1 MPATRIPSTVSEY
14 VQSGDVVLS
23 RGDEE
28 GNLHQVPRGAHFLA
42 VLQKMSAAL
51 GADEAFVLVDLSDTT
66 NFPHTEVGKVRLL
79 RIEIDWEAD
88 TDGTGILYIG
98 VITEVDATN
107 GTAIWLDAIR
117 LHTDLDGTDSTDYR
131 HLVREYYGLD
141 LEVDTANDVL
151 YHVATNATQAGHVNW
166 QTDVALDSPA
176 GDATSAPGDG
186 DLVAW
191 LDWTA
196 GNVYMTIK
204 TLYWTE
210 A

>member
-1 MPATRIPSTVSEY
+1 MPATRIPTTTAEY
-14 VQSGDVVLS
+14 DQTGSVVLS

-28 GNLHQVPRGAHFLA
+28 GNLHQIPRGAHFLA
-42 VLQKMSAAL
+42 VLQKMSSAL
-51 GADEAFVLVDLSDTT
+51 TADEAFVLVDLSDST
-66 NFPHTEVGKVRLL
+66 NFPHTETGKIRLL
-79 RIEIDWEAD
+79 RIEVDWEAD
-88 TDGTGILYIG
+88 TNGTGKLYIG

-107 GTAIWLDAIR
+107 GTAYFLDAIR
-117 LHTDLDGTDSTDYR
+117 MHTDHDGTDSTDKR

-141 LEVDTANDVL
+141 LEVDAANDKL
-151 YHVATNATQAGHVNW
+151 YHVITNSIQSGDTNW
-166 QTDVALDSPA
+166 QTDVALDSPL
-176 GDATSAPGDG
+176 GNTSSAPGDG

-204 TLYWTE
+204 AFYWTE

>member
-1 MPATRIPSTVSEY
+1 MPATRIPSTTSEY
-14 VQSGDVVLS
+14 VTTGDVVLS

-42 VLQKMSAAL
+42 VLQKMTAAL
-51 GADEAFVLVDLSDTT
+51 VADEAYVLVDLSDST
-66 NFPHTEVGKVRLL
+66 NFSHTETGKIRLL
-79 RIEIDWEAD
+79 RIEVDWEAD
-88 TDGTGILYIG
+88 TNGTGILYIG

-117 LHTDLDGTDSTDYR
+117 MHTDNDGTDSTDQR

-141 LEVDTANDVL
+141 LEVDTDNDIL
-151 YHVATNATQAGHVNW
+151 YHVTTNSTQAGSTNW

-176 GDATSAPGDG
+176 GDTSSAPGEG

-191 LDWTA
+191 LDYTA

-204 TLYWTE
+204 ALYWTE